1 MSVYDI
7 KTYLYWI
14 RHKKHTKAHAK
25 ESVRPCWCRGM
36 IFRSSLSMD
45 ETSDLVCRL
54 THTCNLAG
62 MHACKLEC
70 EIPRRARTCPTR
82 PSYLESLIDVV
93 FAPPRARRPAGLKHR
108 ATNNEPR
115 KFVSADGA
123 ILHAT
128 RKGER
133 TPDRSGRYETDHA
146 HVRESCNVLMRPT
159 MCFFLVIFLQLLFLT
174 FKTRHDLERKCWVL
188 YIIAIL

>member
-1 MSVYDI
+1 MISRYPWTKHQI
-7 KTYLYWI
+7 LYVD
-14 RHKKHTKAHAK
+14 
-25 ESVRPCWCRGM
+25 S
-36 IFRSSLSMD
+36 
-45 ETSDLVCRL
+45 
-54 THTCNLAG
+54 HTCNFAG
-62 MHACKLEC
+62 MHAYKLAC

-82 PSYLESLIDVV
+82 PSYLESLIDGV
-93 FAPPRARRPAGLKHR
+93 FAPPRARRPAGLKRR

-159 MCFFLVIFLQLLFLT
+159 MLFSCDFFCSCHF
-174 FKTRHDLERKCWVL
+174 
-188 YIIAIL
+188 